1 MSLKATRTPCERR
14 GDITSQLEVFCGSS
28 FGRGASPA
36 SRVGCAIPLLL
47 FCWSGRR
54 LERGKLLIF
63 WFCCSKSHFSWK
75 WMGVWLRQAPFL
87 KATYLSGD
95 HFFGKPM
102 RILSDEKYNT
112 KIPTVMQGA
121 CCSPEAV
128 SAPRSPH
135 QLQPTFLLFSVCFQ
149 IVFYKTKIII
159 RAFSLFILLGW
170 VTSVYFSFPCSSL
183 LPSIWG
189 QALWG
194 EFWTGRMWHC
204 FSRPHLRLQ
213 MVGKIQPTSN
223 FLWSSFIIIIVIT
236 IRMNITFINTVV
248 TLYCTSGFFSPTE
261 ILCLFLRRTCG
272 LT

>member
-102 RILSDEKYNT
+102 RILSDEKYKHKNSHCHAGSLLQ
-112 KIPTVMQGA
+112 PWGCVCPQE
-121 CCSPEAV
+121 PP
-128 SAPRSPH
+128 SAPTH
-135 QLQPTFLLFSVCFQ
+135 FLALQRVFSNSFLQ
-149 IVFYKTKIII
+149 NKNY
-159 RAFSLFILLGW
+159 
-170 VTSVYFSFPCSSL
+170 Y
-183 LPSIWG
+183 
-189 QALWG
+189 Q
-194 EFWTGRMWHC
+194 
-204 FSRPHLRLQ
+204 
-213 MVGKIQPTSN
+213 
-223 FLWSSFIIIIVIT
+223 
-236 IRMNITFINTVV
+236 
-248 TLYCTSGFFSPTE
+248 GFFSLHFAWLGH
-261 ILCLFLRRTCG
+261 LCLFLIPMFISAPKHLGTGSVRGVLDRQDVALLLKTPPETPDGGKNSANIQFPVKFLYYHYCHYY
-272 LT
+272 